1 MDDVIVAGAGP
12 AGAVAARTLAA
23 AGVRVTLL
31 DRAEFPRNKPCGGGI
46 GVRTTKRFPW
56 LSSAMAG
63 IDIHP
68 LSRIHLEAPSGARF
82 EMASDEPSM
91 LLIRRIEFDH
101 ALVRDAL
108 RAGATLRERFEI
120 TQASA
125 DASGVTLTSRDG
137 ETLRAS
143 MVIAADGVHSVLAKR
158 LGIHT
163 AWPPTSVALDMMEET
178 PHETLRAERPD
189 VMFVSY
195 GYRGLDG
202 YAYIFPKVR
211 HTNVGVG
218 CLLSD
223 FKARVD
229 DHPYDVQVRCV
240 DELVAA
246 GALSGRSDR
255 KQFTPS
261 LIPVGGPL
269 RRANDATGR
278 VLFVGDAGGFVNAF
292 TAEGIYYAMISGELA
307 ATAIAT
313 APPHRAARVFDKL
326 WRAELGTE
334 LRDSTLIQRF
344 LFGDHERV
352 NRVVRAGRA
361 LPWVGQVILDYAAGR
376 LSYAAARR
384 RVLSASPRT
393 AVKLAAIFARRLLAG

>member
-1 MDDVIVAGAGP
+1 MTDVIVAGAGP

-23 AGVRVTLL
+23 AGVRVLL
-31 DRAEFPRNKPCGGGI
+31 VDKAEFPRNKPCGGGI
-46 GVRTTKRFPW
+46 GVRTTTRFPW
-56 LSSAMAG
+56 LTAAMDG

-68 LSRIHLEAPSGARF
+68 LSRIHLEAPNGASF
-82 EMASDEPSM
+82 DMASDGPSM
-91 LLIRRIEFDH
+91 LLIRRVEFDH
-101 ALVRDAL
+101 ALVREAV

-125 DASGVTLTSRDG
+125 DANGVTLTSRDG
-137 ETLRAS
+137 ETLRAAN
-143 MVIAADGVHSVLAKR
+143 VIAADGVHSVLAKR
-158 LGIHT
+158 LGVHT
-163 AWPPTSVALDMMEET
+163 SWPASSVALDMMEET
-178 PHETLRAERPD
+178 PHEQLRASQPD
-189 VMFVSY
+189 VMWVSY
-195 GYRGLDG
+195 GYRQMDG

-223 FKARVD
+223 FKARVTE
-229 DHPYDVQVRCV
+229 HPYTVQSRCV
-240 DELVAA
+240 DELVAR
-246 GALSGRSDR
+246 GELSGRSDR
-255 KQFTPS
+255 RHFTPF

-269 RRANDATGR
+269 RRAYDRTGR

-307 ATAIAT
+307 ATAIMR
-313 APPHRAARVFDKL
+313 APAARAGRAFNTL
-326 WRAELGTE
+326 WRTELGAE
-334 LRDSTLIQRF
+334 LRDAVLIQRF

-376 LSYAAARR
+376 TSYLAARR
-384 RVLSASPRT
+384 RVLAASPRT
-393 AVKLAAIFARRLLAG
+393 AVKLAGIFARRLLAG